1 MKTKFRNCQTKINDH
16 SWVITLDGIPA
27 AKDAAFLFKYLK
39 TAGFCYRV
47 VNSTT
52 KERWYV
58 DSTINAEQS
67 YALYRKTNEYVSAGN
82 ITVESRK
89 LIYDENTGEVIAR
102 EQDVLRIM
110 VYKNSSRLIPTSR

>member
-16 SWVITLDGIPA
+16 SWVITLDGNPA

-39 TAGFCYRV
+39 DAGFCYRI

-67 YALYRKTNEYVSAGN
+67 YALYRETNEYVSAGD

-89 LIYDENTGEVIAR
+89 LIYDENTGEIIAR
-102 EQDVLRIM
+102 AKDVLRIM
-110 VYKNSSRLIPTSR
+110 VYQNSSRLIPTSR